1 MSFKRSAAA
10 RCKWRRW
17 QMMCTSK
24 PYARDTQR
32 GKSACTF
39 FTPVAFSSPVALLAE
54 VSDRPREKNTRKDRS
69 YCTTATVCLC
79 SCYITC
85 CSAHAAVSCPSLF
98 DRRCDDSKYPALS
111 TWQTALRSWSRMMC
125 SSLFNNFTVA
135 SFATTAC
142 AVRTAPHAN
151 ICRRTAETLTEDH
164 LLHFL
169 NCHCA
174 AVMTDRRLS
183 IFRFPQFLACH
194 L

>member
-1 MSFKRSAAA
+1 MLGASSCVNASCVNASCA
-10 RCKWRRW
+10 SCCDMCYCIGVC
-17 QMMCTSK
+17 QMKC
-24 PYARDTQR
+24 
-32 GKSACTF
+32 
-39 FTPVAFSSPVALLAE
+39 
-54 VSDRPREKNTRKDRS
+54 
-69 YCTTATVCLC
+69 
-79 SCYITC
+79 C
-85 CSAHAAVSCPSLF
+85 CSQLPITLRSSL
-98 DRRCDDSKYPALS
+98 RDSEYPALS

-142 AVRTAPHAN
+142 AVRTAAHVN